1 MRQKPEPQ
9 LVVVVATAPRAARI
23 VRFVRQEARI
33 EGRGDRSGIVLA
45 GHGSIFL
52 GFAYRCLPI
61 ERGRRDGVT
70 IPIDF
75 VFYLP
80 MYCGMLPAPRS

>member
-1 MRQKPEPQ
+1 MSQEHRQFDVSPLQIFMRQKPEPQ

-23 VRFVRQEARI
+23 VRFVRHEARI

-52 GFAYRCLPI
+52 GFVHICLRVSGGGGNHVAI
-61 ERGRRDGVT
+61 
-70 IPIDF
+70 
-75 VFYLP
+75 
-80 MYCGMLPAPRS
+80 A